1 MTDEADYP
9 RISGI
14 ELEPIPFTENEFN
27 LSVYLAEDVE
37 QLEVAIVTGDFSE
50 TKSLLEKSDINE
62 GKFQETIRI
71 DEISESSQYLVV
83 QVVQNG
89 KTYTSEVQ
97 LSS

>member
-1 MTDEADYP
+1 M
-9 RISGI
+9 
-14 ELEPIPFTENEFN
+14 
-27 LSVYLAEDVE
+27 AEDVE